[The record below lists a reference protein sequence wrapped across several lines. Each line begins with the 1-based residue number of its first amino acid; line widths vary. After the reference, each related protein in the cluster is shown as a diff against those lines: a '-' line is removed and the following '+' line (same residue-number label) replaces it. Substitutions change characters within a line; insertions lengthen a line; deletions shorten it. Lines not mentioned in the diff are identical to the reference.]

1 MANYQQSIHISIPPI
16 TIINY
21 GDNNNNPININITV
35 NSDYYIENRS
45 INDSYN
51 RPAPKFDNN
60 RAIEGIFNG
69 VSNLLSHLLN

>member
-1 MANYQQSIHISIPPI
+1 MSKYQHTINISTPPI

-35 NSDYYIENRS
+35 NSDYYVEDRS
-45 INDSYN
+45 TNDSYN
-51 RPAPKFDNN
+51 HQPTKFDNE

-69 VSNLLSHLLN
+69 VSNLLSHLFN